1 MEQKTFNKSAIYNL
15 AESIGYATGGIVSKL
30 IAQNGSGNI
39 TLFSFDKG
47 QELTPHTTPFD
58 AVVQILDGEAKIQID
73 GIDHAMKTGEMIIMP
88 ANTSHSVDATQKFK
102 MILTMFKA

>member
-1 MEQKTFNKSAIYNL
+1 M
-15 AESIGYATGGIVSKL
+15 SKL